1 MKSGGSSP
9 RYNVENVVVTTQLA
23 KNFNLIEIN
32 KRLDGAV
39 YEPGKFPA
47 LRLKKHSV
55 GFLLYSSGSIV
66 CSGSKSPD
74 EARQKIELLRGE
86 LKKCG
91 VDTNQPEVMIRN
103 IVASVDLGKE
113 LKLHELAYL
122 MEDSEYNPEYFPGMK
137 IRKGNTRILVFR
149 TGKAIIPGLKS
160 MDEVGKT
167 VNWLKNRLDSMQV
180 EIDKIKD

>member
-1 MKSGGSSP
+1 MKAGFDFP
-9 RYNVENVVVTTQLA
+9 RYDVENVVVTTQLS
-23 KNFNLIEIN
+23 KNFNLVDIN
-32 KRLDGAV
+32 KKLAGAV

-47 LRLKKHSV
+47 LRLKKYNV
-55 GFLLYSSGSIV
+55 GFLLYSSGSTV
-66 CSGSKSPD
+66 CSGSKSPE
-74 EARQKIELLRGE
+74 EASQKIELLRGD

-91 VDTNQPEVMIRN
+91 IETNTPEIMIRN

-122 MEDSEYNPEYFPGMK
+122 IEDSEYNPEYFPGMK

-167 VNWLKNRLDSMQV
+167 VSWLKNRLDAMEV
-180 EIDKIKD
+180 EIDKIIE